1 MEQNVEQ
8 ISIFDIE
15 DKKITDI
22 EIRQA
27 LSRGS
32 GFNNGKSRINDYCKN
47 ENSLNKI
54 AEFLKN
60 EYGTGGW
67 TSAIPENFY
76 SQLDHN
82 PKGITLNNDNATVSL
97 SWIEVGKIIKEL
109 VNSNLYMEGDTN

>member
-1 MEQNVEQ
+1 MEQIVEQ

-67 TSAIPENFY
+67 TDAISGNFY
-76 SQLDHN
+76 SDLDHN
-82 PKGITLNNDNATVSL
+82 PKGITISTKNDKAKL
-97 SWIEVGKIIKEL
+97 SWLEVAKIIKEL